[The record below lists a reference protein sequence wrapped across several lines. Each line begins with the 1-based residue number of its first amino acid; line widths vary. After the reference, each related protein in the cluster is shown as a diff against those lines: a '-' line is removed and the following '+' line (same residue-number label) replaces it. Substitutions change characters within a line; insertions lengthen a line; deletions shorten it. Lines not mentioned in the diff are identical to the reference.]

1 MVTAVHKT
9 FIVYCSL
16 FIVICLLLIAPITV
30 SAQSL
35 SGVAAN
41 LELADSAAGEGDI
54 LTVSADG
61 LRRTKGAYEATMYG
75 VVVVAPILS
84 VEPRTDKT
92 KAVLTSGTTKVKVA
106 ADDEIKPGDFI
117 TSSDKEGVGR
127 KATKSGYILG
137 KAMEG
142 YSDKSKTGLI
152 TVEVAI
158 GYADIGGGA
167 NATGNI
173 GNTFGKLLAS
183 GNNFQSFLRFGLAAL
198 IGLVTFVGVTYAFV
212 RFVATGLVALG
223 RNPMAKKTILGGM
236 VISSLVIVAVA
247 ASGVGV
253 ALAIINLKLPFLGG
267 K

>member
-1 MVTAVHKT
+1 MMTAAYKLLT
-9 FIVYCSL
+9 AF
-16 FIVICLLLIAPITV
+16 CLLLFVPTTV

-41 LELADSAAGEGDI
+41 LELADSGAGEGDI
-54 LTVSADG
+54 LTVSAEG
-61 LRRTKGAYEATMYG
+61 LRRTKSAYEATMYG

-84 VEPRTDKT
+84 IEPKTDKT
-92 KAVLTSGTTKVKVA
+92 KAVLTSGTAKVKVA
-106 ADDEIKPGDFI
+106 ADDEIKIGDFI

-127 KATKSGYILG
+127 KATKSGYVLG

-142 YSDKSKTGLI
+142 YGDKSKTGFI
-152 TVEVAI
+152 TVEVNI
-158 GYADIGGGA
+158 GYADIGGAGA
-167 NATGNI
+167 GNLTG
-173 GNTFGKLLAS
+173 TFGTLLS
-183 GNNFQSFLRFGLAAL
+183 RGNNFQTFLRFGLAFL
-198 IGLVTFVGVTYAFV
+198 IGLVTLGGATYAFV

-223 RNPMAKKTILGGM
+223 RNPLAKKTILGGM
-236 VISSLVIVAVA
+236 IVSSLVIVAVA